1 MKKDMA
7 KKIPYGLTDY
17 VRVLTEN
24 YYYVDKTRYIDDLE
38 KTAAFL
44 FLIRP
49 RRFGKSLLVSTLE
62 AYFSGKKELFEGLA
76 MRYADKFDELF
87 GNQYIGKH
95 PTAEQGKYLVL
106 YFNFSAVRG
115 TGQALEDNFN
125 GYAKIQMEGFADQ
138 YASYF
143 EPGFPKEIRELK
155 TAADQLNFIGKRAA
169 MLGVPIYLLIDEY
182 DNFTNT
188 ILSSEG
194 NNVYRA
200 LTHDSGFYR
209 GFFNI
214 VKAITTGPDAPVKR
228 MFITGVSP
236 VTLDDVTSGF
246 NIGTNITTDEQF
258 NSMVGFS
265 ESELFDMLSYYQS
278 EEMLADPI
286 DDIVRMIKPWYDN
299 YCFAKECIGQTM
311 YNSDMVL
318 YFLNNYLQKK
328 RPPSDMLDRNIRT
341 DYSKL
346 RHFIRIDKM
355 QEEGRSVITRLI
367 DTGEVN
373 GNVIKDSFP
382 AENLADPGNFVSLLY
397 YFGLLTY
404 DRVEYG
410 ETIMKVPNLAVR
422 EQIYSYLVEA
432 MKERESVVFPFM
444 ELSDRMR
451 RMAYFGEWEAALEF
465 FAKQVDKKAVLRD
478 AIYQETTIK
487 TLMVAYMGLTDYF
500 IIWPEFEAGRG
511 FSDLYLM
518 PNLAN
523 YPDMQYSYLIELK
536 FLKRDDTTTKVE
548 SLIQEAETQLRRYA
562 SDEKVLASTGN
573 TRLRLLAAVYRG
585 WQPEALREFE

>member
-1 MKKDMA
+1 MA

-17 VRVLTEN
+17 LRIVTED
-24 YYYVDKTRYIDDLE
+24 YYYVDKTRYIEDLE

-49 RRFGKSLLVSTLE
+49 RRFGKSLFLNMLYCYYDV
-62 AYFSGKKELFEGLA
+62 
-76 MRYADKFDELF
+76 RYADKFDELF

-95 PTAEQGKYLVL
+95 PTSEQGKYLVL

-115 TGQALEDNFN
+115 TGEALEENFN
-125 GYAKIQMEGFADQ
+125 MYAKIQMEAFADQ

-143 EPGFPKEIRELK
+143 EPGFSQGIRELK
-155 TAADQLNFIGKRAA
+155 SAASQLNYIGKRAG
-169 MLGVPIYLLIDEY
+169 MLGLSIYLLIDEY

-214 VKAITTGPDAPVKR
+214 VKAITTGPEAPVKR

-265 ESELFDMLSYYQS
+265 ESELQEMLSYYES
-278 EEMLADPI
+278 EGMLVNSKEEL
-286 DDIVRMIKPWYDN
+286 VRLMKPWYDN
-299 YCFAKECIGQTM
+299 YCFAWECIGQTM

-318 YFLNNYLQKK
+318 YFLNNYLLKK
-328 RPPSDMLDRNIRT
+328 RAPSDMLDRNIRT

-373 GNVIKDSFP
+373 GNVIKESFP

-404 DRVEYG
+404 DRIEYG
-410 ETIMKVPNLAVR
+410 GTIMKVPNLAVR
-422 EQIYSYLVEA
+422 EQIYGYLVEA
-432 MKERESVVFPFM
+432 MKERDSIVFPFM

-451 RMAYFGEWEAALEF
+451 RMAYFGEWEAALGF
-465 FAKQVDKKAVLRD
+465 FADQVDKKAVLRD
-478 AIYQETTIK
+478 AIYQESTIK
-487 TLMVAYMGLTDYF
+487 TLMLAYMGLTDYF

-548 SLIQEAETQLRRYA
+548 SLMQEAETQLHKYA
-562 SDEKVLASTGN
+562 SDEKVKSSTGN

-585 WQPEALREFE
+585 WQPEAMQEFE

>member
-17 VRVLTEN
+17 VLLMTDN
-24 YYYVDKTRYIDDLE
+24 YYYVDKTQYISLLEQTARY
-38 KTAAFL
+38 L

-49 RRFGKSLLVSTLE
+49 RRFGKSLFLNMLHCYYDV
-62 AYFSGKKELFEGLA
+62 K
-76 MRYADKFDELF
+76 YADRFDELF

-95 PTAEQGKYLVL
+95 PTGEQGKYLVL

-115 TGQALEDNFN
+115 LGEDLEKNFN
-125 GYAKIQMEGFADQ
+125 SYAKIQMEGFADQ

-143 EPGFPKEIRELK
+143 EPGFPKEIRELE
-155 TAADQLNFIGKRAA
+155 TAASQLNFIGKRAA
-169 MLGVPIYLLIDEY
+169 MSGLSIYLLIDEY

-214 VKAITTGPDAPVKR
+214 VKSITTGPEAPVKR

-246 NIGTNITTDEQF
+246 NIGTNITTNRKF
-258 NSMVGFS
+258 NGMVGFS
-265 ESELFDMLSYYQS
+265 ESELYEMLSYYNA
-278 EEMLADPI
+278 EGMLPDPI
-286 DDIVRMIKPWYDN
+286 DEVIRMMKPWYDN

-318 YFLNNYLQKK
+318 YFLNNYLLDGHV
-328 RPPSDMLDRNIRT
+328 PSDMLDRNIRT

-355 QEEGRSVITRLI
+355 QEEGCSVITRLI

-373 GNVIKDSFP
+373 GNAIKSSFP
-382 AENLADPGNFVSLLY
+382 AENLADPGNFISLLY

-422 EQIYSYLVEA
+422 EQIYGYLVEA

-444 ELSDRMR
+444 EFSDRMR
-451 RMAYFGEWEAALEF
+451 RMAYFGEWEAALAF
-465 FAKQVDKKAVLRD
+465 FAEQVDKKAVLRD

-523 YPDMQYSYLIELK
+523 YPDMKYSYLIELK
-536 FLKRDDTTTKVE
+536 FLKRDDTTTKVD
-548 SLIQEAETQLRRYA
+548 SLIEEAETQLRKYA

-573 TRLRLLAAVYRG
+573 TRLRLLAAVYKG
-585 WQPEALREFE
+585 WQPVAMREFE

>member
-1 MKKDMA
+1 MA

-17 VRVLTEN
+17 LRIVTED
-24 YYYVDKTRYIDDLE
+24 YYYVDKTRYIEDLE

-44 FLIRP
+44 FLIHP
-49 RRFGKSLLVSTLE
+49 RRFGKSLFLNMLYCYYDV
-62 AYFSGKKELFEGLA
+62 
-76 MRYADKFDELF
+76 RYADKFDELF

-95 PTAEQGKYLVL
+95 PTSEQGKYLVL

-115 TGQALEDNFN
+115 TGEALEENFN
-125 GYAKIQMEGFADQ
+125 MYAKIQMEAFADQ

-143 EPGFPKEIRELK
+143 EPGFSQGIRELK
-155 TAADQLNFIGKRAA
+155 SAASQLNYIGKRAG
-169 MLGVPIYLLIDEY
+169 MLGLSIYLLIDEY

-214 VKAITTGPDAPVKR
+214 VKAITTGPEAPVKR

-265 ESELFDMLSYYQS
+265 ESELQEMLSYYES
-278 EEMLADPI
+278 EGMLVNSKEEL
-286 DDIVRMIKPWYDN
+286 VRLMKPWYDN
-299 YCFAKECIGQTM
+299 YCFAWECIGQTM

-318 YFLNNYLQKK
+318 YFLNNYLLKK
-328 RPPSDMLDRNIRT
+328 RAPSDMLDRNIRT

-404 DRVEYG
+404 DRIEYG

-422 EQIYSYLVEA
+422 EQIYGYLVEA
-432 MKERESVVFPFM
+432 MKERDSIVFPFM

-451 RMAYFGEWEAALEF
+451 RMAYFGEWEAALGF
-465 FAKQVDKKAVLRD
+465 FADQVDKKAVLRD
-478 AIYQETTIK
+478 AIYQESTIK
-487 TLMVAYMGLTDYF
+487 TLMLAYMGLTDYF

-548 SLIQEAETQLRRYA
+548 SLMQEAETQLHKYA
-562 SDEKVLASTGN
+562 SDERVKSSTGN

-585 WQPEALREFE
+585 WQPVAMQEFE

>member
-1 MKKDMA
+1 MA

-17 VRVLTEN
+17 LRIVTED
-24 YYYVDKTRYIDDLE
+24 YYYVDKTRYIEDLE

-49 RRFGKSLLVSTLE
+49 RRFGKSLFLNMLYCYYDV
-62 AYFSGKKELFEGLA
+62 
-76 MRYADKFDELF
+76 RYADKFDELF

-95 PTAEQGKYLVL
+95 PTSEQGKYLVL

-115 TGQALEDNFN
+115 TGEALEENFN
-125 GYAKIQMEGFADQ
+125 MYAKIQMEAFADQ

-143 EPGFPKEIRELK
+143 EPGFSQGIRELK
-155 TAADQLNFIGKRAA
+155 SAASQLNYIGKRAG
-169 MLGVPIYLLIDEY
+169 MLGLSIYLLIDEY

-214 VKAITTGPDAPVKR
+214 VKAITTGPEAPVKR

-265 ESELFDMLSYYQS
+265 ESELQEMLSYYES
-278 EEMLADPI
+278 EGMLVNSKEEL
-286 DDIVRMIKPWYDN
+286 VRLMKPWYDN
-299 YCFAKECIGQTM
+299 YCFAWECIGQTM

-318 YFLNNYLQKK
+318 YFLNNYLLKK
-328 RPPSDMLDRNIRT
+328 RAPSDMLDRNIRT

-404 DRVEYG
+404 DRIEYG

-422 EQIYSYLVEA
+422 EQIYGYLVEA
-432 MKERESVVFPFM
+432 MKERDSIVFPFM

-451 RMAYFGEWEAALEF
+451 RMAYFGEWEAALGF
-465 FAKQVDKKAVLRD
+465 FADQVDKKAVLRD
-478 AIYQETTIK
+478 AIYQESTIK
-487 TLMVAYMGLTDYF
+487 TLMLAYMGLTDYF

-548 SLIQEAETQLRRYA
+548 SLMQEAETQLHKYA
-562 SDEKVLASTGN
+562 SDERVKSSTGN

-585 WQPEALREFE
+585 WQPVAMQEFE

>member
-1 MKKDMA
+1 MA

-17 VRVLTEN
+17 FRILTEN
-24 YYYVDKTRYIDDLE
+24 YYYVDKTQYIEELE
-38 KTAAFL
+38 QTASFL

-49 RRFGKSLLVSTLE
+49 RRFGKSLFLNMLSCYYDV
-62 AYFSGKKELFEGLA
+62 K
-76 MRYADKFDELF
+76 YADRFAELF

-95 PTAEQGKYLVL
+95 PTPEQGKYLIL
-106 YFNFSAVRG
+106 RFNFSMIRA
-115 TGQALEDNFN
+115 TDSKLEAAFN
-125 GYAKIQMEGFADQ
+125 QHVGLETDYFASI

-143 EPGFPKEIRELK
+143 KPDFQERLRLISDAAGRLEYICLCAKEQKLS
-155 TAADQLNFIGKRAA
+155 
-169 MLGVPIYLLIDEY
+169 IYLLIDEY

-188 ILSSEG
+188 ILSSKG
-194 NNVYRA
+194 NDVYHS
-200 LTHDSGFYR
+200 LTHDTGFYR
-209 GFFNI
+209 AFFNVI
-214 VKAITTGPDAPVKR
+214 KGITTGTEAPVKR

-278 EEMLADPI
+278 EGMLADSI
-286 DDIVRMIKPWYDN
+286 EDLVRMMKPWYDN

-346 RHFIRIDKM
+346 QHFIRIDKM

-367 DTGEVN
+367 DTDEIN
-373 GNVIKDSFP
+373 GNAIKSSFP
-382 AENLADPGNFVSLLY
+382 AENLADPGNFISLLY

-410 ETIMKVPNLAVR
+410 ATIMKIPNLAVR
-422 EQIYSYLVEA
+422 EQIYDYLRET
-432 MKERESVVFPFM
+432 MKERESIVFPTI
-444 ELSDRMR
+444 ELSERMR
-451 RMAYFGEWEAALEF
+451 HMAYFGEWEAALSF
-465 FAKQVDKKAVLRD
+465 FADQIDKKAVLRD
-478 AIYQETTIK
+478 TIYQETTIK

-536 FLKRDDTTTKVE
+536 FLKRDDTTTRVE
-548 SLIQEAETQLRRYA
+548 SLLQDAEKQLRRYA
-562 SDEKVLASTGN
+562 SDEKVKSSTGH

>member
-17 VRVLTEN
+17 VLLMTDN
-24 YYYVDKTRYIDDLE
+24 YYYVDKTQYISLLEQTARY
-38 KTAAFL
+38 L

-49 RRFGKSLLVSTLE
+49 RRFGKSLFLNMLHCYYDV
-62 AYFSGKKELFEGLA
+62 K
-76 MRYADKFDELF
+76 YADRFDELF

-95 PTAEQGKYLVL
+95 PTGEQGKYLVL

-115 TGQALEDNFN
+115 LGEDLEKNFN
-125 GYAKIQMEGFADQ
+125 SYAKIQMEGFADQ

-143 EPGFPKEIRELK
+143 EPGFPKEIRELE
-155 TAADQLNFIGKRAA
+155 TAASQLNFIGKRAA
-169 MLGVPIYLLIDEY
+169 MSGLSIYLLIDEY

-214 VKAITTGPDAPVKR
+214 VKSITTGPEAPVKR

-246 NIGTNITTDEQF
+246 NIGTNITTNRKF
-258 NSMVGFS
+258 NGMVGFS
-265 ESELFDMLSYYQS
+265 ESELYEMLSYYNA
-278 EEMLADPI
+278 EGMLPDPI
-286 DDIVRMIKPWYDN
+286 DEVTRMMKPWYDN

-318 YFLNNYLQKK
+318 YFLNNYLLDGHV
-328 RPPSDMLDRNIRT
+328 PSDMLDRNIRT

-355 QEEGRSVITRLI
+355 QEEGCSVITRLI

-373 GNVIKDSFP
+373 GNAIKSSFP
-382 AENLADPGNFVSLLY
+382 AENLADPGNFISLLY

-422 EQIYSYLVEA
+422 EQIYGYLVEA

-444 ELSDRMR
+444 EFSDRMR
-451 RMAYFGEWEAALEF
+451 RMAYFGEWEAALAF
-465 FAKQVDKKAVLRD
+465 FAEQVDKKAVLRD

-523 YPDMQYSYLIELK
+523 YPDMKYSYLIELK

-548 SLIQEAETQLRRYA
+548 SLIEEAETQLRKYA

-573 TRLRLLAAVYRG
+573 TRLRLLAAVYKG
-585 WQPEALREFE
+585 WQPVAMREFE

>member
-1 MKKDMA
+1 MA

-17 VRVLTEN
+17 VLLMTDN
-24 YYYVDKTRYIDDLE
+24 YYYVDKTRYIEQLE
-38 KTAAFL
+38 QTARFL

-49 RRFGKSLLVSTLE
+49 RRFGKSLFLNMLNCYYDV
-62 AYFSGKKELFEGLA
+62 K
-76 MRYADKFDELF
+76 YADRFNELF
-87 GNQYIGKH
+87 GEQYIGKH
-95 PTAEQGKYLVL
+95 PTSEQGKYLVL

-115 TGQALEDNFN
+115 TGEALEENFN
-125 GYAKIQMEGFADQ
+125 MYAKIQMEAFADQ

-143 EPGFPKEIRELK
+143 ELGFSQGIRELK
-155 TAADQLNFIGKRAA
+155 SAASQLNYIGKRAG
-169 MLGVPIYLLIDEY
+169 MLGLSIYLLIDEY

-214 VKAITTGPDAPVKR
+214 VKAITTGPEAPVKR

-265 ESELFDMLSYYQS
+265 GSELQEMLSYYES
-278 EEMLADPI
+278 EGMLVNSKEEL
-286 DDIVRMIKPWYDN
+286 VRLMKPWYDN
-299 YCFAKECIGQTM
+299 YCFAWECIGQTM

-318 YFLNNYLQKK
+318 YFLNNYLLKK
-328 RPPSDMLDRNIRT
+328 RAPSDMLDRNIRT

-404 DRVEYG
+404 DRIEYG

-422 EQIYSYLVEA
+422 EQIYGYLVEA
-432 MKERESVVFPFM
+432 MKERDSIVFPFM

-451 RMAYFGEWEAALEF
+451 RMAYFGEWEAALGF
-465 FAKQVDKKAVLRD
+465 FADQVDKKAVLRD
-478 AIYQETTIK
+478 AIYQESTIK
-487 TLMVAYMGLTDYF
+487 TLMLAYMGLTDYF

-536 FLKRDDTTTKVE
+536 FLKRDDTTTKAE
-548 SLIQEAETQLRRYA
+548 SLMQEAETQLHKYA
-562 SDEKVLASTGN
+562 SDEKVKSSTGN

-585 WQPEALREFE
+585 WQPVAMQEFE

>member
-1 MKKDMA
+1 MA

-17 VRVLTEN
+17 VLVMTDN
-24 YYYVDKTRYIDDLE
+24 YYYVDKTRYIGLLE
-38 KTAAFL
+38 QTARFL

-49 RRFGKSLLVSTLE
+49 RRFGKSLFLNMLNCYYDV
-62 AYFSGKKELFEGLA
+62 K
-76 MRYADKFDELF
+76 YADRFDELF
-87 GNQYIGKH
+87 GNQYVGKY

-106 YFNFSAVRG
+106 RFNFSMIRA
-115 TGQALEDNFN
+115 TDDKLEAAFN
-125 GYAKIQMEGFADQ
+125 QHIRFETDYFAHI

-143 EPGFPKEIRELK
+143 KPDFQSKLSEITDAAGRLEFICLSAKEQGLS
-155 TAADQLNFIGKRAA
+155 L
-169 MLGVPIYLLIDEY
+169 YLLIDEY

-188 ILSSEG
+188 ILSSKG
-194 NNVYRA
+194 NDVYHS
-200 LTHDSGFYR
+200 LTHDT
-209 GFFNI
+209 GFFRSFFNVI
-214 VKAITTGPDAPVKR
+214 KGVTTGPEAPVKR

-236 VTLDDVTSGF
+236 VTLDDVTGGF
-246 NIGTNITTDEQF
+246 NIGMNITTDEEF

-265 ESELFDMLSYYQS
+265 ESELFDMLTYYQS
-278 EEMLADPI
+278 EGMLVDSI
-286 DDIVRMIKPWYDN
+286 DDIVSMMKPWYDN

-328 RPPSDMLDRNIRT
+328 RPPSEMLDRNIRT

-355 QEEGRSVITRLI
+355 QEEGRSVITKLI
-367 DTGEVN
+367 DTDEVN
-373 GNVIKDSFP
+373 GNAIKSSFP
-382 AENLADPGNFVSLLY
+382 AENLADPGNFISLLY

-410 ETIMKVPNLAVR
+410 ATIMKIPNLAVR
-422 EQIYSYLVEA
+422 EQIYSYMVET
-432 MKERESVVFPFM
+432 MRERESLVFPSN
-444 ELSDRMR
+444 ELSECMR
-451 RMAYFGEWEAALEF
+451 HMAYFGEWEAALGF
-465 FAKQVDKKAVLRD
+465 FADQVDKKAVLRD

-500 IIWPEFEAGRG
+500 IIWPKFEAGRG

-548 SLIQEAETQLRRYA
+548 SLLQDAEKQLRRYA
-562 SDEKVLASTGN
+562 SDEKVKSSAGN

-585 WQPEALREFE
+585 WQPEAMREFE

>member
-1 MKKDMA
+1 MA

-17 VRVLTEN
+17 FRILTEN
-24 YYYVDKTRYIDDLE
+24 YYYVDKTQYIEELE
-38 KTAAFL
+38 QTASFL

-49 RRFGKSLLVSTLE
+49 RRFGKSLFLNMLYCYYDVN
-62 AYFSGKKELFEGLA
+62 F
-76 MRYADKFDELF
+76 ADHFNKLF

-95 PTAEQGKYLVL
+95 PTGEQGQYLIL

-115 TGQALEDNFN
+115 IGDDLERNFN
-125 GYAKIQMEGFADQ
+125 GYAKIQMEAFADQ

-143 EPGFPKEIRELK
+143 DAGFPKEIRELE
-155 TAADQLNFIGKRAA
+155 TAASQLNYIGKRAA
-169 MLGVPIYLLIDEY
+169 VLGLSIYLLIDEY

-188 ILSSEG
+188 VLSSEG
-194 NNVYRA
+194 NNVYNA
-200 LTHDSGFYR
+200 LTHDSGFFR

-214 VKAITTGPDAPVKR
+214 VKSITTGPKAPVKR

-246 NIGTNITTDEQF
+246 NIGTNITTDERF

-278 EEMLADPI
+278 EGMLADSVE
-286 DDIVRMIKPWYDN
+286 DLVRMMKPWYDN

-346 RHFIRIDKM
+346 QHFIRIDKM

-367 DTGEVN
+367 DTDEIN
-373 GNVIKDSFP
+373 GNAIKSSFP
-382 AENLADPGNFVSLLY
+382 AENLVDPGNFISLLY
-397 YFGLLTY
+397 YLGLLTY

-410 ETIMKVPNLAVR
+410 ATIMKIPNLAVR
-422 EQIYSYLVEA
+422 EQIYDYLRET
-432 MKERESVVFPFM
+432 MKERESIVFPTI
-444 ELSDRMR
+444 ELSERMR
-451 RMAYFGEWEAALEF
+451 HMAYFGEWEAALSF
-465 FAKQVDKKAVLRD
+465 FADQIDKKAVLRD
-478 AIYQETTIK
+478 TIYQETTIK

-536 FLKRDDTTTKVE
+536 FLKRDDTTTRVE
-548 SLIQEAETQLRRYA
+548 SLLQDAEKQLRRYA
-562 SDEKVLASTGN
+562 SDEKVKSSTGH

-585 WQPEALREFE
+585 WQPEALQEFE

>member
-1 MKKDMA
+1 MA

-17 VRVLTEN
+17 LRIVTED
-24 YYYVDKTRYIDDLE
+24 YYYVDKTRYIEDLE

-49 RRFGKSLLVSTLE
+49 RRFGKSLFLNMLYCYYDV
-62 AYFSGKKELFEGLA
+62 
-76 MRYADKFDELF
+76 RYADKFDELF

-95 PTAEQGKYLVL
+95 PTSEQGKYLVL

-115 TGQALEDNFN
+115 TGEALEENFN
-125 GYAKIQMEGFADQ
+125 MYAKIQMEAFADQ

-143 EPGFPKEIRELK
+143 EPGFSQGIRELK
-155 TAADQLNFIGKRAA
+155 SAASQLNYIGKRAG
-169 MLGVPIYLLIDEY
+169 MLGLSIYLLIDEY

-214 VKAITTGPDAPVKR
+214 VKAITTGPEAPVKR

-265 ESELFDMLSYYQS
+265 ESELQEMLSYYES
-278 EEMLADPI
+278 EGMLVNSKEEL
-286 DDIVRMIKPWYDN
+286 VRLMKPWYDN
-299 YCFAKECIGQTM
+299 YCFAWECIGQTM

-318 YFLNNYLQKK
+318 YFLNNYLLDGHA
-328 RPPSDMLDRNIRT
+328 PSDMLDRNIRT

-404 DRVEYG
+404 DRIEYG

-422 EQIYSYLVEA
+422 EQIYGYLVEA
-432 MKERESVVFPFM
+432 MKERDSIVFPFM

-451 RMAYFGEWEAALEF
+451 RMAYFGEWEAALGF
-465 FAKQVDKKAVLRD
+465 FADQVDKKAVLRD
-478 AIYQETTIK
+478 AIYQESTIK
-487 TLMVAYMGLTDYF
+487 TLMLAYMGLTDYF

-548 SLIQEAETQLRRYA
+548 SLMQEAETQLHKYA
-562 SDEKVLASTGN
+562 SDERVKSSTGN

-585 WQPEALREFE
+585 WQPVAMQEFE

>member
-1 MKKDMA
+1 MA

-17 VRVLTEN
+17 VRVLTED

-49 RRFGKSLLVSTLE
+49 RRFGKSLFLSMLYCYYDV
-62 AYFSGKKELFEGLA
+62 
-76 MRYADKFDELF
+76 RYADKFDELF

-95 PTAEQGKYLVL
+95 PTGEQGQYLVL

-246 NIGTNITTDEQF
+246 NIGTNITTNRKF
-258 NSMVGFS
+258 NEMVGFS
-265 ESELFDMLSYYQS
+265 ETELLEMLSYYES
-278 EEMLADPI
+278 EGMLNDSI
-286 DDIVRMIKPWYDN
+286 EDLVRVMKPWYDN

-318 YFLNNYLQKK
+318 YFLNNYLLDGHV
-328 RPPSDMLDRNIRT
+328 PSDMLDRNIRT

-373 GNVIKDSFP
+373 GNVIKNSFP

-422 EQIYSYLVEA
+422 EQIYGYLVEA

-444 ELSDRMR
+444 EFSDRMR
-451 RMAYFGEWEAALEF
+451 RMAYFGEWEAALAF
-465 FAKQVDKKAVLRD
+465 FAEQVDKKAVLRD
-478 AIYQETTIK
+478 TIYQETTIK

-548 SLIQEAETQLRRYA
+548 SLIEEAETQLRRYA

-585 WQPEALREFE
+585 WQPEALCEFE

>member
-1 MKKDMA
+1 MA

-17 VRVLTEN
+17 VLVMTDN
-24 YYYVDKTRYIDDLE
+24 YYYVDKTRYIGLLE
-38 KTAAFL
+38 QTARFL

-49 RRFGKSLLVSTLE
+49 RRFGKSLFLNMLNCYYDV
-62 AYFSGKKELFEGLA
+62 K
-76 MRYADKFDELF
+76 YADRFDELF
-87 GNQYIGKH
+87 GNQYVGKH

-106 YFNFSAVRG
+106 RFNFSMIRA
-115 TGQALEDNFN
+115 TDDKLEAAFN
-125 GYAKIQMEGFADQ
+125 QHIRFETDYFAHI

-143 EPGFPKEIRELK
+143 KPDFQSKLSEITDAAGRLEFICLSAKEQGLS
-155 TAADQLNFIGKRAA
+155 L
-169 MLGVPIYLLIDEY
+169 YLLIDEY

-188 ILSSEG
+188 ILSSKG
-194 NNVYRA
+194 NDVYHS
-200 LTHDSGFYR
+200 LTHDT
-209 GFFNI
+209 GFFRSFFNVI
-214 VKAITTGPDAPVKR
+214 KGVTTGPEAPVKR

-246 NIGTNITTDEQF
+246 NIGMNITTDEEF

-265 ESELFDMLSYYQS
+265 ESELFDMLTYYQS
-278 EEMLADPI
+278 EGMLVDSI
-286 DDIVRMIKPWYDN
+286 DDIVSMMKPWYDN

-318 YFLNNYLQKK
+318 YFLNYYLQKK
-328 RPPSDMLDRNIRT
+328 RPPSEMLDRNIRT

-355 QEEGRSVITRLI
+355 QEESRSVITKLI
-367 DTGEVN
+367 DTDEVN
-373 GNVIKDSFP
+373 GNAIKSGFP
-382 AENLADPGNFVSLLY
+382 AENLADPGNFISLLY

-410 ETIMKVPNLAVR
+410 ATIMKIPNLAVR
-422 EQIYSYLVEA
+422 EQIYSYMVET
-432 MKERESVVFPFM
+432 MRERESLVFPSN
-444 ELSDRMR
+444 ELSECMR
-451 RMAYFGEWEAALEF
+451 HMAYFGEWEAALGF
-465 FAKQVDKKAVLRD
+465 FADQVDKKAVLRD

-548 SLIQEAETQLRRYA
+548 SLLQDAEKQLRRYA
-562 SDEKVLASTGN
+562 SDEKVKSSAGN

-585 WQPEALREFE
+585 WQPEAMREFE

>member
-49 RRFGKSLLVSTLE
+49 RRFGKSLFLSMLYCYYDV
-62 AYFSGKKELFEGLA
+62 
-76 MRYADKFDELF
+76 RYADKFDELF

-169 MLGVPIYLLIDEY
+169 MLGVSIYLLIDEY

-278 EEMLADPI
+278 EGMLADPI

>member
-1 MKKDMA
+1 MA

-17 VRVLTEN
+17 LRIVTED
-24 YYYVDKTRYIDDLE
+24 YYYVDKTRYIEDLE

-49 RRFGKSLLVSTLE
+49 RRFGKSLFLNMLYCYYDV
-62 AYFSGKKELFEGLA
+62 
-76 MRYADKFDELF
+76 RYADKFDELF

-95 PTAEQGKYLVL
+95 PTSEQGKYLVL

-115 TGQALEDNFN
+115 TGEALEENFN
-125 GYAKIQMEGFADQ
+125 MYAKIQMEAFADQ

-143 EPGFPKEIRELK
+143 EPGFSQGIRELK
-155 TAADQLNFIGKRAA
+155 SAASQLNYIGKRAG
-169 MLGVPIYLLIDEY
+169 MLGLSIYLLIDEY

-214 VKAITTGPDAPVKR
+214 VKAITTGPEAPVKR

-246 NIGTNITTDEQF
+246 NIGTNITTKRNF
-258 NSMVGFS
+258 NDMVGFS
-265 ESELFDMLSYYQS
+265 ESELQDMLSYYQK

-286 DDIVRMIKPWYDN
+286 DEIVRMMKPWYDN

-318 YFLNNYLQKK
+318 YFLNNYLLDGHA
-328 RPPSDMLDRNIRT
+328 PSDMLDRNIRT

-404 DRVEYG
+404 DRIEYG

-422 EQIYSYLVEA
+422 EQIYGYLVEA
-432 MKERESVVFPFM
+432 MKERDSIVFPFM

-451 RMAYFGEWEAALEF
+451 RMAYFGEWEAALGF
-465 FAKQVDKKAVLRD
+465 FADQVDKKAVLRD
-478 AIYQETTIK
+478 AIYQESTIK
-487 TLMVAYMGLTDYF
+487 TLMLAYMGLTDYF

-548 SLIQEAETQLRRYA
+548 SLMQEAETQLHKYA
-562 SDEKVLASTGN
+562 SDERVKSSTGN

-585 WQPEALREFE
+585 WQPEAMCEFKKN

>member
-1 MKKDMA
+1 MA

-17 VRVLTEN
+17 VLVMTDN
-24 YYYVDKTRYIDDLE
+24 YYYVDKTQYIDLLE
-38 KTAAFL
+38 QTGRFL

-49 RRFGKSLLVSTLE
+49 RRLGKSLFLNMLNCYYDV
-62 AYFSGKKELFEGLA
+62 K
-76 MRYADKFDELF
+76 YADRFEELF

-106 YFNFSAVRG
+106 RFNFSMVRA
-115 TGQALEDNFN
+115 TDDKLEAAFN
-125 GYAKIQMEGFADQ
+125 RHISLETAYFASV

-143 EPGFPKEIRELK
+143 KPDFQEQLKLIPEAAGRLEYICLCAKEQGLS
-155 TAADQLNFIGKRAA
+155 
-169 MLGVPIYLLIDEY
+169 IYLLIDEY

-188 ILSSEG
+188 ILSSKG
-194 NNVYRA
+194 NDVYHS
-200 LTHDSGFYR
+200 LTHDSGFYSS
-209 GFFNI
+209 FFNV
-214 VKAITTGPDAPVKR
+214 VKGVTTGAEAPVKR

-246 NIGTNITTDEQF
+246 NIGTNITTNEQF

-265 ESELFDMLSYYQS
+265 ESELHEMLSYYQS
-278 EEMLADPI
+278 EGMLADPI
-286 DDIVRMIKPWYDN
+286 DDIVRMMKPWYDN

-367 DTGEVN
+367 DTDEVN

-382 AENLADPGNFVSLLY
+382 AENLADPGNFISLLY

-422 EQIYSYLVEA
+422 EQIYGYLVEA

-444 ELSDRMR
+444 ELSDSMR

-465 FAKQVDKKAVLRD
+465 FAKQVDQKAVLRD

-548 SLIQEAETQLRRYA
+548 SLTQEAEKQLRKYA

>member
-1 MKKDMA
+1 MA

-17 VRVLTEN
+17 VLLNTDN
-24 YYYVDKTRYIDDLE
+24 YYYVDKTQYIEQLE
-38 KTAAFL
+38 ETARFL

-49 RRFGKSLLVSTLE
+49 RRFGKSLFLSMLHCYYDV
-62 AYFSGKKELFEGLA
+62 
-76 MRYADKFDELF
+76 RYADRFDELF
-87 GNQYIGKH
+87 GDRYIGKH
-95 PTAEQGKYLVL
+95 PTSDQGKFLVL
-106 YFNFSAVRG
+106 RFNFSMVRA
-115 TGQALEDNFN
+115 TDEKLEGAFN
-125 GYAKIQMEGFADQ
+125 QHIGFETEFFANV

-143 EPGFPKEIRELK
+143 KPGFQAGLREITNAAGRLEYICLSAKEQGLS
-155 TAADQLNFIGKRAA
+155 LC
-169 MLGVPIYLLIDEY
+169 LLIDEY

-188 ILSSEG
+188 ILSSKG
-194 NNVYRA
+194 NDVYHA
-200 LTHDSGFYR
+200 LTHDTGFYR
-209 GFFNI
+209 AFFNVI
-214 VKAITTGPDAPVKR
+214 KGVTTGAEAPVKR
-228 MFITGVSP
+228 LFITGVSP

-246 NIGTNITTDEQF
+246 NIGTNITTKRNF
-258 NSMVGFS
+258 NEMVGFS
-265 ESELFDMLSYYQS
+265 ESELHDMLAYYQS
-278 EEMLADPI
+278 ENMLHDSI
-286 DDIVRMIKPWYDN
+286 DEIIGMMKPWYDN
-299 YCFAKECIGQTM
+299 YCFAKECIDQTM

-318 YFLNNYLQKK
+318 YFLNNYLLEGQA
-328 RPPSDMLDRNIRT
+328 PSEMIDRNIRT

-355 QEEGRSVITRLI
+355 QEEGRSVITQLI

-373 GNVIKDSFP
+373 GNAIKSSFP
-382 AENLADPGNFVSLLY
+382 AENLADPGNFISLLY

-432 MKERESVVFPFM
+432 MQERESVVFPFM

-451 RMAYFGEWEAALEF
+451 RMAYFGEWEKALEF
-465 FAKQVDKKAVLRD
+465 FAGQVDKKAVLRD
-478 AIYQETTIK
+478 AIYQESTIK
-487 TLMVAYMGLTDYF
+487 TLMLAYMGLTDYF

-536 FLKRDDTTTKVE
+536 YLKRDDETTDVE
-548 SLIQEAETQLRRYA
+548 KLLQEAKGQLHRYA
-562 SDEKVLASTGN
+562 SDEKIISSTGH
-573 TRLRLLAAVYRG
+573 TRLRLLAAVYKG
-585 WQPEALREFE
+585 WQPVAMCEFED

>member
-1 MKKDMA
+1 MA

-17 VRVLTEN
+17 LRIVTED
-24 YYYVDKTRYIDDLE
+24 YYYVDKTRYIEDLE

-49 RRFGKSLLVSTLE
+49 RRFGKSLFLNMLYCYYDV
-62 AYFSGKKELFEGLA
+62 
-76 MRYADKFDELF
+76 RYADKFDELF

-95 PTAEQGKYLVL
+95 PTSEQGKYLVL

-115 TGQALEDNFN
+115 TGEALEENFN
-125 GYAKIQMEGFADQ
+125 MYAKIQMEAFADQ

-143 EPGFPKEIRELK
+143 EPGFSQGIRELK
-155 TAADQLNFIGKRAA
+155 SAASQLNYIGKRAG
-169 MLGVPIYLLIDEY
+169 MLGLSIYLLIDEY

-214 VKAITTGPDAPVKR
+214 VKAITTGPEAPVKR

-265 ESELFDMLSYYQS
+265 ESELQEMLSYYES
-278 EEMLADPI
+278 EGMLVNSKEEL
-286 DDIVRMIKPWYDN
+286 VRLMKPWYDN
-299 YCFAKECIGQTM
+299 YCFAWECIGQTM

-318 YFLNNYLQKK
+318 YFLNNYLLKK
-328 RPPSDMLDRNIRT
+328 RAPSDMLDRNIRT

-373 GNVIKDSFP
+373 GNVIKESFP

-404 DRVEYG
+404 DRIEYG

-422 EQIYSYLVEA
+422 EQIYGYLVEA
-432 MKERESVVFPFM
+432 MKERDSIVFPFM

-451 RMAYFGEWEAALEF
+451 RMAYFGEWEAALGF
-465 FAKQVDKKAVLRD
+465 FADQVDKKAVLRD
-478 AIYQETTIK
+478 AIYQESTIK
-487 TLMVAYMGLTDYF
+487 TLMLAYMGLTDYF

-548 SLIQEAETQLRRYA
+548 SLMQEAETQLHKYA
-562 SDEKVLASTGN
+562 SDEKVKSSTGN

-585 WQPEALREFE
+585 WQPEAMLEFE

>member
-1 MKKDMA
+1 M
-7 KKIPYGLTDY
+7 
-17 VRVLTEN
+17 
-24 YYYVDKTRYIDDLE
+24 
-38 KTAAFL
+38 
-44 FLIRP
+44 
-49 RRFGKSLLVSTLE
+49 
-62 AYFSGKKELFEGLA
+62 
-76 MRYADKFDELF
+76 
-87 GNQYIGKH
+87 
-95 PTAEQGKYLVL
+95 L

-115 TGQALEDNFN
+115 TGQALEDTFN
-125 GYAKIQMEGFADQ
+125 SYAKIQMEAFADQ

-278 EEMLADPI
+278 EGMLADPI

>member
-1 MKKDMA
+1 MDRKKLP
-7 KKIPYGLTDY
+7 IGISDY
-17 VRVLTEN
+17 KELIDED
-24 YYYVDKTRYIDDLE
+24 YYYVDKTRYIEDLE

-49 RRFGKSLLVSTLE
+49 RRFGKSLFLNMLYCYYDV
-62 AYFSGKKELFEGLA
+62 
-76 MRYADKFDELF
+76 RYADKFDELF

-95 PTAEQGKYLVL
+95 PTSEQGKYLVL

-115 TGQALEDNFN
+115 TGEALEENFN
-125 GYAKIQMEGFADQ
+125 MYAKIQMEAFADQ

-143 EPGFPKEIRELK
+143 EPGFSQGIRELK
-155 TAADQLNFIGKRAA
+155 SAASQLNYIGKRAG
-169 MLGVPIYLLIDEY
+169 MLGLSIYLLIDEY

-214 VKAITTGPDAPVKR
+214 VKAITTGPEAPVKR

-265 ESELFDMLSYYQS
+265 ESELQEMLSYYES
-278 EEMLADPI
+278 EGMLVNSKEEL
-286 DDIVRMIKPWYDN
+286 VRLMKPWYDN
-299 YCFAKECIGQTM
+299 YCFAWECIGQTM

-318 YFLNNYLQKK
+318 YFLNNYLLKK
-328 RPPSDMLDRNIRT
+328 RAPSDMLDRNIRT

-373 GNVIKDSFP
+373 GNVIKESFP

-404 DRVEYG
+404 DRIEYG

-422 EQIYSYLVEA
+422 EQIYGYLVEA
-432 MKERESVVFPFM
+432 MKERDSIVFPFM

-451 RMAYFGEWEAALEF
+451 RMAYFGEWEAALGF
-465 FAKQVDKKAVLRD
+465 FADQVDKKAVLRD
-478 AIYQETTIK
+478 AIYQESTIK
-487 TLMVAYMGLTDYF
+487 TLMLAYMGLTDYF

-548 SLIQEAETQLRRYA
+548 SLMQEAETQLHKYA
-562 SDEKVLASTGN
+562 SDEKVKSSTGN

-585 WQPEALREFE
+585 WQPEAMQEFE

>member
-1 MKKDMA
+1 MA

-17 VRVLTEN
+17 LRIVTED
-24 YYYVDKTRYIDDLE
+24 YYYVDKTRYIEDLE

-49 RRFGKSLLVSTLE
+49 RRFGKSLFLNMLYCYYDV
-62 AYFSGKKELFEGLA
+62 
-76 MRYADKFDELF
+76 RYADKFDELF

-95 PTAEQGKYLVL
+95 PTSEQGKYLVL

-115 TGQALEDNFN
+115 TGEALEENFN
-125 GYAKIQMEGFADQ
+125 MYAKIQMEAFADQ

-143 EPGFPKEIRELK
+143 EPGFSQGIRELK
-155 TAADQLNFIGKRAA
+155 SAASQLNYIGKRAG
-169 MLGVPIYLLIDEY
+169 MLGLSIYLLIDEY

-214 VKAITTGPDAPVKR
+214 VKAITTGPEAPVKR

-265 ESELFDMLSYYQS
+265 ESELQEMLSYYES
-278 EEMLADPI
+278 EGMLVNSKEEL
-286 DDIVRMIKPWYDN
+286 VRLMKPWYDN
-299 YCFAKECIGQTM
+299 YCFAWECIGQTM

-318 YFLNNYLQKK
+318 YFLNNYLLKK
-328 RPPSDMLDRNIRT
+328 RAPSDMLDRNIRT

-373 GNVIKDSFP
+373 GNVIKESFP

-404 DRVEYG
+404 DRIEYG

-422 EQIYSYLVEA
+422 EQIYGYLVEA
-432 MKERESVVFPFM
+432 MKERDSIVFPFM

-451 RMAYFGEWEAALEF
+451 RMAYFGEWEAALGF
-465 FAKQVDKKAVLRD
+465 FADQVDKKAVLRD
-478 AIYQETTIK
+478 AIYQESTIK
-487 TLMVAYMGLTDYF
+487 TLMLAYMGLTDYF

-548 SLIQEAETQLRRYA
+548 SLMQEAETQLHKYA
-562 SDEKVLASTGN
+562 SDERVKSSTGN

-585 WQPEALREFE
+585 WQPEAMCEFKKN

>member
-49 RRFGKSLLVSTLE
+49 RRFGKSLFLSMLYCYYDV
-62 AYFSGKKELFEGLA
+62 
-76 MRYADKFDELF
+76 RYADKFDELF

-573 TRLRLLAAVYRG
+573 PRLRLLAAVYRG

>member
-1 MKKDMA
+1 MA

-17 VRVLTEN
+17 VLVMTDN
-24 YYYVDKTRYIDDLE
+24 YYYVDKTQYIEMLE
-38 KTAAFL
+38 QTARFL

-49 RRFGKSLLVSTLE
+49 RRFGKSLFLNMLSCYYDV
-62 AYFSGKKELFEGLA
+62 K
-76 MRYADKFDELF
+76 YADRFEELF

-95 PTAEQGKYLVL
+95 PTGEQGKYLVL

-115 TGQALEDNFN
+115 TGRELEENFN
-125 GYAKIQMEGFADQ
+125 LYAKIQMEGFADQ

-143 EPGFPKEIRELK
+143 EPDFPQEIRKLH
-155 TAADQLNFIGKRAA
+155 TAASQLNYIGKRAG
-169 MLGVPIYLLIDEY
+169 MLGLSIYLLIDEY

-188 ILSSEG
+188 VLSSEG
-194 NNVYRA
+194 NNVYQA

-214 VKAITTGPDAPVKR
+214 VKSITTGAEAPVKR

-246 NIGTNITTDEQF
+246 NIGTNITTKRTF
-258 NSMVGFS
+258 NEMVGFS
-265 ESELFDMLSYYQS
+265 ESELHEMLSYYQS
-278 EEMLADPI
+278 EGMLADPI
-286 DDIVRMIKPWYDN
+286 EDIVRMMKPWYDN

-318 YFLNNYLQKK
+318 YFLNNYLLDK
-328 RPPSDMLDRNIRT
+328 RVPSEMIDRNIRT

-355 QEEGRSVITRLI
+355 QEEGRSVITQLI
-367 DTGEVN
+367 DTGEVG

-382 AENLADPGNFVSLLY
+382 AENLADPGNFISLLY

-432 MKERESVVFPFM
+432 MRERESVSFPFM

-451 RMAYFGEWEAALEF
+451 RMAYFGEWEAALDF
-465 FAKQVDKKAVLRD
+465 FARQVDKKAVLRD
-478 AIYQETTIK
+478 AIYQESTIK
-487 TLMVAYMGLTDYF
+487 TLMLAYMGLTDYF

-523 YPDMQYSYLIELK
+523 YPDMQYTYLVELK
-536 FLKRDDTTTKVE
+536 YLKHDDTTTDVE
-548 SLIQEAETQLRRYA
+548 TKLQEAEEQLRRYA
-562 SDEKVLASTGN
+562 ADEKVLSSIGN

-585 WQPEALREFE
+585 WQPAAMREFVL

>member
-1 MKKDMA
+1 MA

-17 VRVLTEN
+17 VLLMTDN
-24 YYYVDKTRYIDDLE
+24 YYYVDKTRYIEQLE
-38 KTAAFL
+38 QTARFL

-49 RRFGKSLLVSTLE
+49 RRFGKSLFLNMLNCYYDV
-62 AYFSGKKELFEGLA
+62 K
-76 MRYADKFDELF
+76 YADRFNELF
-87 GNQYIGKH
+87 GEQYIGKH
-95 PTAEQGKYLVL
+95 PTSEQGKYLVL

-115 TGQALEDNFN
+115 TGEALEENFN
-125 GYAKIQMEGFADQ
+125 MYAKIQMEAFADQ

-143 EPGFPKEIRELK
+143 EPGFSQGIRELK
-155 TAADQLNFIGKRAA
+155 SAASQLNYIGKRAG
-169 MLGVPIYLLIDEY
+169 MLGLSIYLLIDEY

-214 VKAITTGPDAPVKR
+214 VKAITTGPEAPVKR

-265 ESELFDMLSYYQS
+265 GSELQEMLSYYES
-278 EEMLADPI
+278 EGMLVNSKEEL
-286 DDIVRMIKPWYDN
+286 VRLMKPWYDN
-299 YCFAKECIGQTM
+299 YCFAWECIGQTM

-318 YFLNNYLQKK
+318 YFLNNYLLKK
-328 RPPSDMLDRNIRT
+328 RAPSDMLDRNIRT

-404 DRVEYG
+404 DRIEFG

-422 EQIYSYLVEA
+422 EQIYGYLVEA
-432 MKERESVVFPFM
+432 MKERDSIVFPFM

-451 RMAYFGEWEAALEF
+451 RMAYFGEWEAALGF
-465 FAKQVDKKAVLRD
+465 FADQVDKKAVLRD
-478 AIYQETTIK
+478 AIYQESTIK
-487 TLMVAYMGLTDYF
+487 TLMLAYMGLTDYF

-536 FLKRDDTTTKVE
+536 FLKRDDTTTKAE
-548 SLIQEAETQLRRYA
+548 SLMQEAETQLHKYA
-562 SDEKVLASTGN
+562 SDEKVKSSTGN

-585 WQPEALREFE
+585 WQPVAMQEFE

>member
-1 MKKDMA
+1 MA

-17 VRVLTEN
+17 VLVMTDN
-24 YYYVDKTRYIDDLE
+24 YYYVDKTQYIEMLEQTARY
-38 KTAAFL
+38 L

-49 RRFGKSLLVSTLE
+49 RRFGKSLFLNMLNCYYDV
-62 AYFSGKKELFEGLA
+62 K
-76 MRYADKFDELF
+76 YADRFDELF

-95 PTAEQGKYLVL
+95 PTVEQGKYLVL
-106 YFNFSAVRG
+106 RFNFSMVRA
-115 TGQALEDNFN
+115 TDDKLEAAFN
-125 GYAKIQMEGFADQ
+125 RHISLETEYFASV

-143 EPGFPKEIRELK
+143 KPDFQKELRAIPE
-155 TAADQLNFIGKRAA
+155 AAGRLEYICLCAKEQKLS
-169 MLGVPIYLLIDEY
+169 IYLLIDEY

-188 ILSSEG
+188 ILSSKG
-194 NNVYRA
+194 NDVYHS
-200 LTHDSGFYR
+200 LTHDTGFYR
-209 GFFNI
+209 SFFNV
-214 VKAITTGPDAPVKR
+214 VKGVTTGAEAPVKR

-246 NIGTNITTDEQF
+246 NIGTNITTNRNF
-258 NSMVGFS
+258 NEMVGFN
-265 ESELFDMLSYYQS
+265 ESELHEMLSYYQS
-278 EEMLADPI
+278 EGMLSDPI
-286 DDIVRMIKPWYDN
+286 DDIVRMMKPWYDN
-299 YCFAKECIGQTM
+299 YCFAKECIGRTM

-318 YFLNNYLQKK
+318 YFLNNYLLDKHA
-328 RPPSDMLDRNIRT
+328 PSEMVDRNIRT

-355 QEEGRSVITRLI
+355 QEEGRSVITQLI

-373 GNVIKDSFP
+373 GNAIKSSFP
-382 AENLADPGNFVSLLY
+382 AENLADPGNFTSLLY

-432 MKERESVVFPFM
+432 MRERESVVFPFM
-444 ELSDRMR
+444 DLSDRMR
-451 RMAYFGEWEAALEF
+451 RMAYFGEWEAALDF
-465 FAKQVDKKAVLRD
+465 FARQVDKKAVLRD
-478 AIYQETTIK
+478 AIYQESTIK

-523 YPDMQYSYLIELK
+523 YPDMQYAYLVELK
-536 FLKRDDTTTKVE
+536 FLKRDDTTTDVE
-548 SLIQEAETQLRRYA
+548 ALLQEAENQLRRYA
-562 SDEKVLASTGN
+562 SDEKVLSSIGN

-585 WQPEALREFE
+585 WQPEAMREFILC

>member
-1 MKKDMA
+1 MA

-17 VRVLTEN
+17 VLVMTDN
-24 YYYVDKTRYIDDLE
+24 YYYVDKTQYINMLE
-38 KTAAFL
+38 QTARFL

-49 RRFGKSLLVSTLE
+49 RRFGKSLFLSMLYCYYDV
-62 AYFSGKKELFEGLA
+62 
-76 MRYADKFDELF
+76 RYADKFNELF
-87 GNQYIGKH
+87 GNQYISKH
-95 PTAEQGKYLVL
+95 PTGEQGKYLVL

-115 TGQALEDNFN
+115 TGQALEDTFN
-125 GYAKIQMEGFADQ
+125 SYAKIQMEAFADQ

-143 EPGFPKEIRELK
+143 EPSFPKEIRELK
-155 TAADQLNFIGKRAA
+155 TAASQLNFIGKRAA
-169 MLGVPIYLLIDEY
+169 MLGLPIYLLIDEY

-278 EEMLADPI
+278 EGMLADPI
-286 DDIVRMIKPWYDN
+286 DDIVRMMKPWYDN

-367 DTGEVN
+367 DTDEVN

-382 AENLADPGNFVSLLY
+382 AENLADPGNFISLLY

-422 EQIYSYLVEA
+422 EQIYGYLVEA

-444 ELSDRMR
+444 ELSDSMR

-465 FAKQVDKKAVLRD
+465 FAKQVDQKAVLRD

-536 FLKRDDTTTKVE
+536 LLKRDDMTTKVE
-548 SLIQEAETQLRRYA
+548 S
-562 SDEKVLASTGN
+562 
-573 TRLRLLAAVYRG
+573 
-585 WQPEALREFE
+585 

>member
-1 MKKDMA
+1 MA

-17 VRVLTEN
+17 LRIITED
-24 YYYVDKTRYIDDLE
+24 YYYVDKTQYIEDLE
-38 KTAAFL
+38 KTASFL

-49 RRFGKSLLVSTLE
+49 RRFGKSLFLNMLYTYYDV
-62 AYFSGKKELFEGLA
+62 K
-76 MRYADKFDELF
+76 YADRFDELF

-95 PTAEQGKYLVL
+95 PTGEQGTYLVL

-115 TGQALEDNFN
+115 TGQDLEENFN
-125 GYAKIQMEGFADQ
+125 MYAKIQMEAFADQ

-143 EPGFPKEIRELK
+143 EPDFPQEIRKLR
-155 TAADQLNFIGKRAA
+155 TAASQLNYIGKRAG
-169 MLGVPIYLLIDEY
+169 MLGLSIYLLIDEY

-188 ILSSEG
+188 VLSSEG

-214 VKAITTGPDAPVKR
+214 VKSITTGPKAPVKR

-246 NIGTNITTDEQF
+246 NIGTNITTKRNF

-265 ESELFDMLSYYQS
+265 ESELFEMLSYYQS
-278 EEMLADPI
+278 EGMLADPI
-286 DDIVRMIKPWYDN
+286 EDVVRMMKPWYDN

-318 YFLNNYLQKK
+318 YFLNNYLLDKHA
-328 RPPSDMLDRNIRT
+328 PSEMIDRNIRT

-355 QEEGRSVITRLI
+355 QEEGRSVITQLI

-382 AENLADPGNFVSLLY
+382 AENLADPGNFISLLY

-432 MKERESVVFPFM
+432 MRERESVSFPFM

-451 RMAYFGEWEAALEF
+451 RMAYFGEWEAALDF
-465 FAKQVDKKAVLRD
+465 FARQVDKKAVLRD
-478 AIYQETTIK
+478 AIYQESTIK

-523 YPDMQYSYLIELK
+523 YPDMQYAYLVELK
-536 FLKRDDTTTKVE
+536 YLKRDDMTTDVE
-548 SLIQEAETQLRRYA
+548 AKLQEAEDQLRRYA
-562 SDEKVLASTGN
+562 SDEKVLSSIGN

-585 WQPEALREFE
+585 WQPAAMREFVL

>member
-1 MKKDMA
+1 MA

-17 VRVLTEN
+17 VLLMTDN
-24 YYYVDKTRYIDDLE
+24 YYYVDKTRYIEQLE
-38 KTAAFL
+38 QTARFL

-49 RRFGKSLLVSTLE
+49 RRFGKSLFLNMLNCYYDV
-62 AYFSGKKELFEGLA
+62 K
-76 MRYADKFDELF
+76 YADRFNELF
-87 GNQYIGKH
+87 GEQYIGKH
-95 PTAEQGKYLVL
+95 PTSEQGKYLVL

-115 TGQALEDNFN
+115 TGEALEENFN
-125 GYAKIQMEGFADQ
+125 MYAKIQMEAFADQ

-143 EPGFPKEIRELK
+143 EPGFSQGIRELK
-155 TAADQLNFIGKRAA
+155 SAASQLNYIGKRAG
-169 MLGVPIYLLIDEY
+169 MLGLSIYLLIDEY

-214 VKAITTGPDAPVKR
+214 VKAITTGPEAPVKR

-258 NSMVGFS
+258 NLMVGFS
-265 ESELFDMLSYYQS
+265 GSELQEMLSYYES
-278 EEMLADPI
+278 EGMLVNSKEEL
-286 DDIVRMIKPWYDN
+286 VRLMKPWYDN
-299 YCFAKECIGQTM
+299 YCFAWECIGQTM

-318 YFLNNYLQKK
+318 YFLNNYLLKK
-328 RPPSDMLDRNIRT
+328 RAPSDMLDRNIRT

-404 DRVEYG
+404 DRIEYG

-422 EQIYSYLVEA
+422 EQIYGYLVEA
-432 MKERESVVFPFM
+432 MKERDSIVFPFM

-451 RMAYFGEWEAALEF
+451 RMAYFGEWEAALGF
-465 FAKQVDKKAVLRD
+465 FADQVDKKAVLRD
-478 AIYQETTIK
+478 AIYQESTIK
-487 TLMVAYMGLTDYF
+487 TLMLAYMGLTDYF

-536 FLKRDDTTTKVE
+536 FLKRDDTTTKAE
-548 SLIQEAETQLRRYA
+548 SLMQEAETQLHKYA
-562 SDEKVLASTGN
+562 SDEKVKSSTGN

-585 WQPEALREFE
+585 WQPVAMQEFE

>member
-1 MKKDMA
+1 MA

-17 VRVLTEN
+17 LRIVTED
-24 YYYVDKTRYIDDLE
+24 YYYVDKTRYIEDLE

-49 RRFGKSLLVSTLE
+49 RRFGKSLFLNMLYCYYDV
-62 AYFSGKKELFEGLA
+62 
-76 MRYADKFDELF
+76 RYADKFDELF

-95 PTAEQGKYLVL
+95 PTSEQGKYLVL

-115 TGQALEDNFN
+115 TGEALEENFN
-125 GYAKIQMEGFADQ
+125 MYAKIQMEAFADQ

-143 EPGFPKEIRELK
+143 EPGFSQGIRELK
-155 TAADQLNFIGKRAA
+155 SAASQLNYIGKRAG
-169 MLGVPIYLLIDEY
+169 MLGLSIYLLIDEY

-214 VKAITTGPDAPVKR
+214 VKAITTGPEAPVKR

-265 ESELFDMLSYYQS
+265 ESELQEMLSYYES
-278 EEMLADPI
+278 EGMLVNSKEEL
-286 DDIVRMIKPWYDN
+286 VRLMKPWYDN
-299 YCFAKECIGQTM
+299 YCFAWECIGQTM

-318 YFLNNYLQKK
+318 YFLNNYLLKK
-328 RPPSDMLDRNIRT
+328 RAPSDMLDRNIRT

-373 GNVIKDSFP
+373 GNVIKESFP

-404 DRVEYG
+404 DRIEYG

-422 EQIYSYLVEA
+422 EQIYGYLVEA
-432 MKERESVVFPFM
+432 MKERDSIVFPFM

-451 RMAYFGEWEAALEF
+451 RMAYFGEWEAALGF
-465 FAKQVDKKAVLRD
+465 FADQVDKKAVLRD
-478 AIYQETTIK
+478 AIYQESTIK
-487 TLMVAYMGLTDYF
+487 TLMLAYMGLTDYF

-518 PNLAN
+518 PHLAN

-548 SLIQEAETQLRRYA
+548 SLMQEAETQLHKYA
-562 SDEKVLASTGN
+562 SDEKVKSSTGN

-585 WQPEALREFE
+585 WQPEAMQEFE

>member
-1 MKKDMA
+1 MA

-17 VRVLTEN
+17 VLLMTDN
-24 YYYVDKTRYIDDLE
+24 YYYVDKTRYIEQLE
-38 KTAAFL
+38 QTARFL

-49 RRFGKSLLVSTLE
+49 RRFGKSLILNMLNCYYDV
-62 AYFSGKKELFEGLA
+62 K
-76 MRYADKFDELF
+76 YADRFNELF
-87 GNQYIGKH
+87 GEQYIGKH
-95 PTAEQGKYLVL
+95 PTSEQGKYLVL

-115 TGQALEDNFN
+115 TGEALEENFN
-125 GYAKIQMEGFADQ
+125 MYAKIQMEAFADQ

-143 EPGFPKEIRELK
+143 EPGFSQGIRELK
-155 TAADQLNFIGKRAA
+155 SAASQLNYIGKRAG
-169 MLGVPIYLLIDEY
+169 MLGLSIYLLIDEY

-214 VKAITTGPDAPVKR
+214 VKAITTGPEAPVKR

-265 ESELFDMLSYYQS
+265 GSELQEMLSYYES
-278 EEMLADPI
+278 EGMLVNSKEEL
-286 DDIVRMIKPWYDN
+286 VRLMKPWYDN
-299 YCFAKECIGQTM
+299 YCFAWECIGQTM

-318 YFLNNYLQKK
+318 YFLNNYLLKK
-328 RPPSDMLDRNIRT
+328 RAPSDMLDRNIRT

-404 DRVEYG
+404 DRIEYG

-422 EQIYSYLVEA
+422 EQIYGYLVEA
-432 MKERESVVFPFM
+432 MKERDSIVFPFM

-451 RMAYFGEWEAALEF
+451 RMAYFGEWEAALGF
-465 FAKQVDKKAVLRD
+465 FADQVDKKAVLRD
-478 AIYQETTIK
+478 AIYQESTIK
-487 TLMVAYMGLTDYF
+487 TLMLAYMGLTDYF

-536 FLKRDDTTTKVE
+536 FLKRDDTTTKAE
-548 SLIQEAETQLRRYA
+548 SLMQEAETQLHKYA
-562 SDEKVLASTGN
+562 SDEKVKSSTGN

-585 WQPEALREFE
+585 WQPVAMQEFE

>member
-1 MKKDMA
+1 MA

-17 VRVLTEN
+17 VLVMTDN
-24 YYYVDKTRYIDDLE
+24 YYYVDKTQYINMLE
-38 KTAAFL
+38 QTARFL

-49 RRFGKSLLVSTLE
+49 RRFGKSLFLSMLYCYYDV
-62 AYFSGKKELFEGLA
+62 
-76 MRYADKFDELF
+76 RYADKFNELF
-87 GNQYIGKH
+87 GNQYISKH
-95 PTAEQGKYLVL
+95 PTGEQGKYLVL

-115 TGQALEDNFN
+115 TGQALEDTFN
-125 GYAKIQMEGFADQ
+125 SYAKIQMEAFADQ

-143 EPGFPKEIRELK
+143 EPSFPKEIRELK
-155 TAADQLNFIGKRAA
+155 TAASQLNFIGKRAA
-169 MLGVPIYLLIDEY
+169 MLGLPIYLLIDEY

-214 VKAITTGPDAPVKR
+214 VKAITTGPEAPVKR

-265 ESELFDMLSYYQS
+265 ESELQEMLSYYES
-278 EEMLADPI
+278 EGMLVNSKEEL
-286 DDIVRMIKPWYDN
+286 VRLMKPWYDN
-299 YCFAKECIGQTM
+299 YCFAWECIGQTM

-318 YFLNNYLQKK
+318 YFLNNYLLKK
-328 RPPSDMLDRNIRT
+328 RAPSDMLDRNIRT

-404 DRVEYG
+404 DRIEYG

-422 EQIYSYLVEA
+422 EQIYGYLVEA
-432 MKERESVVFPFM
+432 MKERDSIVFPFM

-451 RMAYFGEWEAALEF
+451 RMAYFGEWEAALGF
-465 FAKQVDKKAVLRD
+465 FADQVDKKAVLRD
-478 AIYQETTIK
+478 AIYQESTIK
-487 TLMVAYMGLTDYF
+487 TLMLAYMGLTDYF

-548 SLIQEAETQLRRYA
+548 SLMQEAETQLHKYA
-562 SDEKVLASTGN
+562 SDERVKSSTGN

-585 WQPEALREFE
+585 WQPEAMCEFKKN